1 MECKT
6 DFEIDM
12 NKKKGTS
19 SKTAL
24 AHYKKVEC
32 FASFMLLID
41 TLYSRNQNNLSSVIF
56 FAFSFFSIDE
66 LPLPLSTT
74 T

>member
-32 FASFMLLID
+32 FASFMLLFD

-56 FAFSFFSIDE
+56 LHLHFF
-66 LPLPLSTT
+66 PLINYLSL
-74 T
+74 